1 MKYRFLIP
9 LLMINFVCFSQA
21 GPSPS
26 PSTNNSNNKA
36 RSIIFSPKKSFIYS
50 TSTFLFNDKKYP
62 SFKIF
67 NIKNLYLSSFDAQLG
82 LLSNGGAY
90 LRLES
95 ENNYIR
101 GNILIHLSTGK
112 VIRCTDKFLREKKSN
127 NYISYYYL
135 TKVELHAI
143 MDKDVKLKKIE
154 YAYNGE
160 SNEVNASSY
169 NENNLISL
177 SKESNLLR
185 LELGLEILENNN
197 IKSSNSNSKVSSNN
211 KKTNSANGYNY
222 ERDGPRSED
231 YSSWTAY
238 VADFNKWQKNK
249 NSSGTSS
256 LNNRSTSSSNNR
268 SSSSSKTNNPSKSTK
283 NYKVSRRV
291 ILPKGNFG
299 NLYIGASNI
308 SNPEINFPST
318 KFEIGYYNYS
328 DLYFGLLLGIKK
340 SDLIYD
346 DGDSFSDY
354 VLAGVFGLG
363 LFENIIYLN
372 AGLGY
377 HSYNFNTVEDF
388 GPFYDFGYDFYASI
402 GLRIFL
408 IDFGEFSLLS
418 DISFDTQNNTGI
430 GLGISLDL

>member
-9 LLMINFVCFSQA
+9 LLMITFVCFSQE

-36 RSIIFSPKKSFIYS
+36 RSFIFSPKKSFMYS

-67 NIKNLYLSSFDAQLG
+67 NIKKLYLNSFDAQLG

-95 ENNYIR
+95 ENNYIK
-101 GNILIHLSTGK
+101 GNISIHLSTGK

-135 TKVELHAI
+135 TKNELLAI
-143 MDKDVKLKKIE
+143 MDRDIKLKKID
-154 YAYNGE
+154 YTHNGE
-160 SNEVNASSY
+160 SKEVIASAY
-169 NENNLISL
+169 YENNLIS
-177 SKESNLLR
+177 SSVESNLLR
-185 LELGLEILENNN
+185 LELGFKTLENSNVEP
-197 IKSSNSNSKVSSNN
+197 SNSNSKVSSRN
-211 KKTNSANGYNY
+211 KKTNSVDGYNY
-222 ERDGPRSED
+222 ERDGPRRDD
-231 YSSWTAY
+231 YSSSTAY
-238 VADFNKWQKNK
+238 VADFNQWYKNK
-249 NSSGTSS
+249 NSSGTPSI
-256 LNNRSTSSSNNR
+256 NNRST
-268 SSSSSKTNNPSKSTK
+268 SSSKTNNPSKLTK
-283 NYKVSRRV
+283 SYKVRRRAL
-291 ILPKGNFG
+291 LPKGNFG
-299 NLYIGASNI
+299 SLYIGASKI

-346 DGDSFSDY
+346 DGDNFSDY

-363 LFENIIYLN
+363 FTKILF
-372 AGLGY
+372 
-377 HSYNFNTVEDF
+377 F
-388 GPFYDFGYDFYASI
+388 
-402 GLRIFL
+402 
-408 IDFGEFSLLS
+408 
-418 DISFDTQNNTGI
+418 
-430 GLGISLDL
+430 